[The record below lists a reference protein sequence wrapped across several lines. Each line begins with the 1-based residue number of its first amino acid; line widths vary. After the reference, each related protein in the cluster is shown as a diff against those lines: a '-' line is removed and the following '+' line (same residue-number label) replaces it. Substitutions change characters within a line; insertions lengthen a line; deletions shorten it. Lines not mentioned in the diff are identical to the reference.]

1 MAAFRGQ
8 KKLGPRA
15 DRSPL
20 GVSFKISN
28 EHPHPVVHMRR
39 LPPPPPGASPPWINY
54 CRVVLNANGFSNT
67 HPLENDLCGR

>member
-28 EHPHPVVHMRR
+28 EHPHPVVHMRS
-39 LPPPPPGASPPWINY
+39 LPPPRDNAIHWINY

-67 HPLENDLCGR
+67 HPLDNDLCGR